1 MNALYR
7 EFASASPCLSFQQHF
22 EYLLLLCNN
31 LFFIHIFVL
40 YSFSMSTKNHMNM
53 KNVSSKTLLPFAL
66 LSSAFLL
73 SACDQMNTAQTPTTD
88 QDDSN
93 ATSNRTENT
102 TSAPL
107 SSGNMFYIVRDV
119 ADLQLK
125 AGQYIEQLNQTKS
138 ELQTALDAQD
148 PQQLQILAIQLQ
160 QQLQGFNQTLSSLD
174 LKTQEIDT
182 IRQNLLTANQQVL
195 ASPFLN
201 GQVDLSKVDFKK
213 LEQQM
218 GNIQTEML
226 KLAAMILQGES
237 NQLTETTNTA
247 S

>member
-1 MNALYR
+1 
-7 EFASASPCLSFQQHF
+7 
-22 EYLLLLCNN
+22 
-31 LFFIHIFVL
+31 
-40 YSFSMSTKNHMNM
+40 MNM
-53 KNVSSKTLLPFAL
+53 KNVSSKALLPFAL

-93 ATSNRTENT
+93 ATANSNTNT

-138 ELQTALDAQD
+138 ELKTALDTQD

-182 IRQNLLTANQQVL
+182 IRQNLLTTNQQVL

>member
-1 MNALYR
+1 
-7 EFASASPCLSFQQHF
+7 
-22 EYLLLLCNN
+22 
-31 LFFIHIFVL
+31 
-40 YSFSMSTKNHMNM
+40 MNM
-53 KNVSSKTLLPFAL
+53 KNVSSKALLPFAL

-93 ATSNRTENT
+93 ATANSNTNT

-148 PQQLQILAIQLQ
+148 PQQLQILATQLQ
-160 QQLQGFNQTLSSLD
+160 QQLQGFYQTLSSLD

-182 IRQNLLTANQQVL
+182 IRQNLLAANQQVL

-218 GNIQTEML
+218 GSIQAEML
-226 KLAAMILQGES
+226 KLAGMILQGES
-237 NQLTETTNTA
+237 NQPTETTNTA

>member
-1 MNALYR
+1 
-7 EFASASPCLSFQQHF
+7 
-22 EYLLLLCNN
+22 
-31 LFFIHIFVL
+31 
-40 YSFSMSTKNHMNM
+40 MNM

-66 LSSAFLL
+66 LSSALLL
-73 SACDQMNTAQTPTTD
+73 SACDQMNMPQTQTTD

-93 ATSNRTENT
+93 ATSNSTANT

-148 PQQLQILAIQLQ
+148 PQQLQILATQLQ

>member
-1 MNALYR
+1 
-7 EFASASPCLSFQQHF
+7 
-22 EYLLLLCNN
+22 
-31 LFFIHIFVL
+31 
-40 YSFSMSTKNHMNM
+40 MNM
-53 KNVSSKTLLPFAL
+53 KNVSSKALLPFAL

-138 ELQTALDAQD
+138 ELKTALDTQD

-226 KLAAMILQGES
+226 KLAGMILQGES
-237 NQLTETTNTA
+237 NQPTETTNTA

>member
-1 MNALYR
+1 
-7 EFASASPCLSFQQHF
+7 
-22 EYLLLLCNN
+22 
-31 LFFIHIFVL
+31 
-40 YSFSMSTKNHMNM
+40 MNM
-53 KNVSSKTLLPFAL
+53 KNVSSKALLPFAL

-93 ATSNRTENT
+93 ATANSNTNT

>member
-1 MNALYR
+1 
-7 EFASASPCLSFQQHF
+7 
-22 EYLLLLCNN
+22 
-31 LFFIHIFVL
+31 
-40 YSFSMSTKNHMNM
+40 MNM
-53 KNVSSKTLLPFAL
+53 KNVSSKALLSFAL

-93 ATSNRTENT
+93 ATSNSTPNT

-148 PQQLQILAIQLQ
+148 PQQLQILATQLQ

-201 GQVDLSKVDFKK
+201 GQVDFSKVDFKK

>member
-1 MNALYR
+1 
-7 EFASASPCLSFQQHF
+7 
-22 EYLLLLCNN
+22 
-31 LFFIHIFVL
+31 
-40 YSFSMSTKNHMNM
+40 MNM
-53 KNVSSKTLLPFAL
+53 KNVSSKALLPFAL

-148 PQQLQILAIQLQ
+148 PQQLQILATQLQ

-182 IRQNLLTANQQVL
+182 IRQNLLAANQQVL

>member
-1 MNALYR
+1 
-7 EFASASPCLSFQQHF
+7 
-22 EYLLLLCNN
+22 
-31 LFFIHIFVL
+31 
-40 YSFSMSTKNHMNM
+40 MNM
-53 KNVSSKTLLPFAL
+53 KNVSSKALLPFAL

-138 ELQTALDAQD
+138 ELKTALDAQD

-201 GQVDLSKVDFKK
+201 GQVDLSKLDFKK

-226 KLAAMILQGES
+226 KLAGMILQGES
-237 NQLTETTNTA
+237 NQPTQTTNTA

>member
-1 MNALYR
+1 
-7 EFASASPCLSFQQHF
+7 
-22 EYLLLLCNN
+22 
-31 LFFIHIFVL
+31 
-40 YSFSMSTKNHMNM
+40 MNM
-53 KNVSSKTLLPFAL
+53 KNVSSKALLPFAL

-73 SACDQMNTAQTPTTD
+73 NACDQMNTPPTHTTN

-93 ATSNRTENT
+93 ATANSNTNT
-102 TSAPL
+102 TSASL

-148 PQQLQILAIQLQ
+148 PQQLQILATQLQ

-226 KLAAMILQGES
+226 KLAGMILQGES
-237 NQLTETTNTA
+237 NQPTETTNTA

>member
-1 MNALYR
+1 
-7 EFASASPCLSFQQHF
+7 
-22 EYLLLLCNN
+22 
-31 LFFIHIFVL
+31 
-40 YSFSMSTKNHMNM
+40 MNM
-53 KNVSSKTLLPFAL
+53 KNVSSKALLPFAL

-138 ELQTALDAQD
+138 ELKTALDAQD
-148 PQQLQILAIQLQ
+148 PQQFQILAIQLQ

-182 IRQNLLTANQQVL
+182 IRQNLLTANHQVL

-226 KLAAMILQGES
+226 KLAGMILQGES
-237 NQLTETTNTA
+237 NQPTETTNTA

>member
-1 MNALYR
+1 
-7 EFASASPCLSFQQHF
+7 
-22 EYLLLLCNN
+22 
-31 LFFIHIFVL
+31 
-40 YSFSMSTKNHMNM
+40 MNM
-53 KNVSSKTLLPFAL
+53 KNVSSKALLPFAL

-93 ATSNRTENT
+93 ATANSNTNT

-148 PQQLQILAIQLQ
+148 PQQLQILATQLQ

-182 IRQNLLTANQQVL
+182 IRQNLLAANQQVL

-226 KLAAMILQGES
+226 KLAGMILQGES

>member
-1 MNALYR
+1 
-7 EFASASPCLSFQQHF
+7 
-22 EYLLLLCNN
+22 
-31 LFFIHIFVL
+31 
-40 YSFSMSTKNHMNM
+40 MNM
-53 KNVSSKTLLPFAL
+53 KNVSSKALLPFAL

-93 ATSNRTENT
+93 ATANSNTNTNTNT
-102 TSAPL
+102 TIAPL

-148 PQQLQILAIQLQ
+148 PQQLQILATQLQ

>member
-1 MNALYR
+1 
-7 EFASASPCLSFQQHF
+7 
-22 EYLLLLCNN
+22 
-31 LFFIHIFVL
+31 
-40 YSFSMSTKNHMNM
+40 MNM
-53 KNVSSKTLLPFAL
+53 KNVSSKALLPFAL

-93 ATSNRTENT
+93 ATANSNTNT

-148 PQQLQILAIQLQ
+148 PQQLQILATQLQ

>member
-1 MNALYR
+1 
-7 EFASASPCLSFQQHF
+7 
-22 EYLLLLCNN
+22 
-31 LFFIHIFVL
+31 
-40 YSFSMSTKNHMNM
+40 MNM
-53 KNVSSKTLLPFAL
+53 KNVSSKALLPFAL

-93 ATSNRTENT
+93 ATANSNTNT

-148 PQQLQILAIQLQ
+148 PQQLQILATQLQ

-226 KLAAMILQGES
+226 KLAGMILQGES
-237 NQLTETTNTA
+237 NQPTETTNTA

>member
-1 MNALYR
+1 
-7 EFASASPCLSFQQHF
+7 
-22 EYLLLLCNN
+22 
-31 LFFIHIFVL
+31 
-40 YSFSMSTKNHMNM
+40 MNM
-53 KNVSSKTLLPFAL
+53 KNVSSKALLPFAL

-73 SACDQMNTAQTPTTD
+73 SACDQMNTAPTPTTD
-88 QDDSN
+88 QDDYN

-148 PQQLQILAIQLQ
+148 PQQLQILATQLQ

>member
-1 MNALYR
+1 
-7 EFASASPCLSFQQHF
+7 
-22 EYLLLLCNN
+22 
-31 LFFIHIFVL
+31 
-40 YSFSMSTKNHMNM
+40 
-53 KNVSSKTLLPFAL
+53 
-66 LSSAFLL
+66 
-73 SACDQMNTAQTPTTD
+73 
-88 QDDSN
+88 
-93 ATSNRTENT
+93 
-102 TSAPL
+102 
-107 SSGNMFYIVRDV
+107 MFYIVRDV

-125 AGQYIEQLNQTKS
+125 AGQYVEQLNQTKS
-138 ELQTALDAQD
+138 ELQTAVDAQD
-148 PQQLQILAIQLQ
+148 PQQLQIAATQLQ

-226 KLAAMILQGES
+226 KLAGMILQGES
-237 NQLTETTNTA
+237 NQPTETTNTA

>member
-1 MNALYR
+1 
-7 EFASASPCLSFQQHF
+7 
-22 EYLLLLCNN
+22 
-31 LFFIHIFVL
+31 
-40 YSFSMSTKNHMNM
+40 MNM
-53 KNVSSKTLLPFAL
+53 KNVSSKALLPFAL

-148 PQQLQILAIQLQ
+148 PQQLQILATQLQ

-237 NQLTETTNTA
+237 NQLNETTNTA

>member
-1 MNALYR
+1 
-7 EFASASPCLSFQQHF
+7 
-22 EYLLLLCNN
+22 
-31 LFFIHIFVL
+31 
-40 YSFSMSTKNHMNM
+40 MNM
-53 KNVSSKTLLPFAL
+53 KNVSSKALLPFAL
-66 LSSAFLL
+66 LSSAYLL
-73 SACDQMNTAQTPTTD
+73 CACDQMNTAQMPTTD

-226 KLAAMILQGES
+226 KLAGMILQGES
-237 NQLTETTNTA
+237 NQPTETTNTA

>member
-1 MNALYR
+1 
-7 EFASASPCLSFQQHF
+7 
-22 EYLLLLCNN
+22 
-31 LFFIHIFVL
+31 
-40 YSFSMSTKNHMNM
+40 MNM
-53 KNVSSKTLLPFAL
+53 KNVSSKTLLQFAL
-66 LSSAFLL
+66 LSSALLL
-73 SACDQMNTAQTPTTD
+73 SACDQMNTPQTQTTN

-93 ATSNRTENT
+93 ASSNSNT
-102 TSAPL
+102 NPTNAPL

-125 AGQYIEQLNQTKS
+125 AGQYVEQLNQTKS
-138 ELQTALDAQD
+138 ELQTAVDAQD
-148 PQQLQILAIQLQ
+148 PQQLQIAATQLQ

-182 IRQNLLTANQQVL
+182 IRQNLLAANQQVL

-218 GNIQTEML
+218 GSIQAEML
-226 KLAAMILQGES
+226 KLAGMILQGES
-237 NQLTETTNTA
+237 NQPTETTNTA

>member
-1 MNALYR
+1 
-7 EFASASPCLSFQQHF
+7 
-22 EYLLLLCNN
+22 
-31 LFFIHIFVL
+31 
-40 YSFSMSTKNHMNM
+40 MNM
-53 KNVSSKTLLPFAL
+53 KNVSSKALLPFAL

-93 ATSNRTENT
+93 ATANSNTNT

-138 ELQTALDAQD
+138 ELKTALDTQD

-226 KLAAMILQGES
+226 KLAGMILQGES

>member
-1 MNALYR
+1 
-7 EFASASPCLSFQQHF
+7 
-22 EYLLLLCNN
+22 
-31 LFFIHIFVL
+31 
-40 YSFSMSTKNHMNM
+40 MNM
-53 KNVSSKTLLPFAL
+53 KNVSSKALLPFAL

-148 PQQLQILAIQLQ
+148 PQQLQILATQLQ

-182 IRQNLLTANQQVL
+182 IRQNLLAANQQVL

-226 KLAAMILQGES
+226 KLAGMILQGES

>member
-1 MNALYR
+1 
-7 EFASASPCLSFQQHF
+7 
-22 EYLLLLCNN
+22 
-31 LFFIHIFVL
+31 
-40 YSFSMSTKNHMNM
+40 MNM
-53 KNVSSKTLLPFAL
+53 KNVSSKALLPFAL

-73 SACDQMNTAQTPTTD
+73 NACDQMNTAQTPTTD

-138 ELQTALDAQD
+138 ELKTALDTQD
-148 PQQLQILAIQLQ
+148 PQQLQILATQLQ

-226 KLAAMILQGES
+226 KLAGMILQGES

>member
-1 MNALYR
+1 
-7 EFASASPCLSFQQHF
+7 
-22 EYLLLLCNN
+22 
-31 LFFIHIFVL
+31 
-40 YSFSMSTKNHMNM
+40 MNM
-53 KNVSSKTLLPFAL
+53 KNVSSKALLPFAL

-73 SACDQMNTAQTPTTD
+73 SACDQMNTAQMPTTD

-102 TSAPL
+102 TSPPL

-119 ADLQLK
+119 ADLKIK
-125 AGQYIEQLNQTKS
+125 AGQYVKQLNQNKS
-138 ELQTALDAQD
+138 ELQTAVDAQD
-148 PQQLQILAIQLQ
+148 PQQLQILATQLQ

-201 GQVDLSKVDFKK
+201 GQVDLSQVDFKK

-226 KLAAMILQGES
+226 KLAGMILQGES
-237 NQLTETTNTA
+237 NQPTETTNTA

>member
-1 MNALYR
+1 
-7 EFASASPCLSFQQHF
+7 
-22 EYLLLLCNN
+22 
-31 LFFIHIFVL
+31 
-40 YSFSMSTKNHMNM
+40 MNM
-53 KNVSSKTLLPFAL
+53 KNVSSKALLPFAL

>member
-1 MNALYR
+1 
-7 EFASASPCLSFQQHF
+7 
-22 EYLLLLCNN
+22 
-31 LFFIHIFVL
+31 
-40 YSFSMSTKNHMNM
+40 MNM
-53 KNVSSKTLLPFAL
+53 KNVSSKALLPFAL

-226 KLAAMILQGES
+226 KLAGMILQGES

>member
-1 MNALYR
+1 
-7 EFASASPCLSFQQHF
+7 
-22 EYLLLLCNN
+22 
-31 LFFIHIFVL
+31 
-40 YSFSMSTKNHMNM
+40 M
-53 KNVSSKTLLPFAL
+53 KNVSSKALLPFAL

-138 ELQTALDAQD
+138 ELKTALDAQD

-237 NQLTETTNTA
+237 NQPTETTNTA

>member
-1 MNALYR
+1 
-7 EFASASPCLSFQQHF
+7 
-22 EYLLLLCNN
+22 
-31 LFFIHIFVL
+31 
-40 YSFSMSTKNHMNM
+40 MNM
-53 KNVSSKTLLPFAL
+53 KNVSSKALLPFAL

-148 PQQLQILAIQLQ
+148 PQQLQILATQLQ

-182 IRQNLLTANQQVL
+182 IRQNLLVANQQVL

-201 GQVDLSKVDFKK
+201 GQVDLSKLDFKK

>member
-1 MNALYR
+1 
-7 EFASASPCLSFQQHF
+7 
-22 EYLLLLCNN
+22 
-31 LFFIHIFVL
+31 
-40 YSFSMSTKNHMNM
+40 MNM
-53 KNVSSKTLLPFAL
+53 KNVSSKALLPFAL

-73 SACDQMNTAQTPTTD
+73 NACDQMNTAQTPTTD

-93 ATSNRTENT
+93 ATSNRTANT

-138 ELQTALDAQD
+138 ELQTALDTQD
-148 PQQLQILAIQLQ
+148 PQQLQILATQLQ

-226 KLAAMILQGES
+226 KLAGMILQGES

>member
-1 MNALYR
+1 
-7 EFASASPCLSFQQHF
+7 
-22 EYLLLLCNN
+22 
-31 LFFIHIFVL
+31 
-40 YSFSMSTKNHMNM
+40 MNM
-53 KNVSSKTLLPFAL
+53 KNVSSKALLPFAL

-73 SACDQMNTAQTPTTD
+73 NACDQMNTAQTPTTD

-138 ELQTALDAQD
+138 ELQTAVDAQD
-148 PQQLQILAIQLQ
+148 PQQLQIAATQLQ

>member
-1 MNALYR
+1 
-7 EFASASPCLSFQQHF
+7 
-22 EYLLLLCNN
+22 
-31 LFFIHIFVL
+31 
-40 YSFSMSTKNHMNM
+40 MNM
-53 KNVSSKTLLPFAL
+53 KIVSSKALLPFAL

-93 ATSNRTENT
+93 ATANSNTNTNTNT

-148 PQQLQILAIQLQ
+148 PQQLQILATQLQ

>member
-1 MNALYR
+1 
-7 EFASASPCLSFQQHF
+7 
-22 EYLLLLCNN
+22 
-31 LFFIHIFVL
+31 
-40 YSFSMSTKNHMNM
+40 MNM
-53 KNVSSKTLLPFAL
+53 KNVSSKALLPFAL

-138 ELQTALDAQD
+138 ELKTALDAQD

-201 GQVDLSKVDFKK
+201 GQVDLSKLDFKK

-226 KLAAMILQGES
+226 KLAGMILQGES
-237 NQLTETTNTA
+237 NQPTETTNTA

>member
-1 MNALYR
+1 
-7 EFASASPCLSFQQHF
+7 
-22 EYLLLLCNN
+22 
-31 LFFIHIFVL
+31 
-40 YSFSMSTKNHMNM
+40 MNM
-53 KNVSSKTLLPFAL
+53 KNVSSKALLPFAL

-138 ELQTALDAQD
+138 ELKTALDTQD
-148 PQQLQILAIQLQ
+148 PQQLQILATQLQ

-226 KLAAMILQGES
+226 KLAGMILQGES

>member
-1 MNALYR
+1 
-7 EFASASPCLSFQQHF
+7 
-22 EYLLLLCNN
+22 
-31 LFFIHIFVL
+31 
-40 YSFSMSTKNHMNM
+40 MNM
-53 KNVSSKTLLPFAL
+53 KNVSSKALLPFAL

-73 SACDQMNTAQTPTTD
+73 NACDQMNTAQTPTTD

-138 ELQTALDAQD
+138 ELQTALDTQD

>member
-1 MNALYR
+1 
-7 EFASASPCLSFQQHF
+7 
-22 EYLLLLCNN
+22 
-31 LFFIHIFVL
+31 
-40 YSFSMSTKNHMNM
+40 MNM
-53 KNVSSKTLLPFAL
+53 KNVSSKALLPFAL

-73 SACDQMNTAQTPTTD
+73 NACDQMNTPPPHTTN

-93 ATSNRTENT
+93 ATANSNTNT

-125 AGQYIEQLNQTKS
+125 ASQYIEQLNQTKS
-138 ELQTALDAQD
+138 ELQTAVDAQD
-148 PQQLQILAIQLQ
+148 PQQLQILATQLQ

-226 KLAAMILQGES
+226 KLAGMILQGES
-237 NQLTETTNTA
+237 NQPTETTNTA

>member
-1 MNALYR
+1 
-7 EFASASPCLSFQQHF
+7 
-22 EYLLLLCNN
+22 
-31 LFFIHIFVL
+31 
-40 YSFSMSTKNHMNM
+40 MNM
-53 KNVSSKTLLPFAL
+53 KNVSSKALLPFAL

-93 ATSNRTENT
+93 ATANSNTNT

-138 ELQTALDAQD
+138 ELQTALDTQD
-148 PQQLQILAIQLQ
+148 PQQLQILATQLQ

>member
-1 MNALYR
+1 
-7 EFASASPCLSFQQHF
+7 
-22 EYLLLLCNN
+22 
-31 LFFIHIFVL
+31 
-40 YSFSMSTKNHMNM
+40 MNM
-53 KNVSSKTLLPFAL
+53 KNVSSKALLPFAL

-93 ATSNRTENT
+93 ATANSNTNTNTNT

-148 PQQLQILAIQLQ
+148 PQQLQILATQLQ